1 MAAPVATGIAAMV
14 KAEDPNLSPSQI
26 EDVLDSTTKDIM
38 SKGKDKQSG
47 YGLIDAYNAIKKVKQ
62 LESNIDEVNEG
73 INDDYDV

>member
-1 MAAPVATGIAAMV
+1 MV

-62 LESNIDEVNEG
+62 LEK
-73 INDDYDV
+73 